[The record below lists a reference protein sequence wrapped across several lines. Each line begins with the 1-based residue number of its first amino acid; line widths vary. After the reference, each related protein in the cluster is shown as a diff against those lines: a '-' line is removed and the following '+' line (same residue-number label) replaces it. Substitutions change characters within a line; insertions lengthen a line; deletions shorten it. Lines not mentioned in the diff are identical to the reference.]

1 MLLLLSIIRI
11 MNESMCARS
20 NQDLCAAQAVRTH
33 QSHWLAALSNHVR
46 SIEYYY
52 SKTLRSKS
60 RVNIQIPNR
69 YLIVTLQLTTK
80 SL

>member
-1 MLLLLSIIRI
+1 

-52 SKTLRSKS
+52 SKTLRS
-60 RVNIQIPNR
+60 NIQISYR